1 MGSYTQNFL
10 VLKPPG
16 GFQSSSIQ
24 LMLAFQ
30 SAAAWRQSH
39 QRAAPA
45 DTLYRDPSWDHAEM
59 LPSWL
64 HYTGRKTIKM
74 DAKKKYWVPLKV
86 ISDTH
91 EKLWKISTNI
101 TDTEMAFCRWIW
113 IKNNSLHTAAFAPSP
128 VDLLK
133 WNVRERR
140 WVCTSRT
147 SLATASISQ
156 NQREQF
162 LLILLTRSP
171 ISHGLLAS
179 RKDYELCFIS
189 DCFVYSNYS
198 LEKTGMWF
206 IKQRPNFIVHWIPH
220 PQVSVVSFGKSLFSV
235 SCFFKE

>member
-45 DTLYRDPSWDHAEM
+45 DTLYRDPSWDHAEE

-101 TDTEMAFCRWIW
+101 TDTEMAFCRWIC
-113 IKNNSLHTAAFAPSP
+113 IKIIPSTRLHLPHHQWTCWNEMSGRGDGFAPAGHLWP
-128 VDLLK
+128 PL
-133 WNVRERR
+133 
-140 WVCTSRT
+140 
-147 SLATASISQ
+147 
-156 NQREQF
+156 
-162 LLILLTRSP
+162 P
-171 ISHGLLAS
+171 SH
-179 RKDYELCFIS
+179 
-189 DCFVYSNYS
+189 
-198 LEKTGMWF
+198 KTKG
-206 IKQRPNFIVHWIPH
+206 N
-220 PQVSVVSFGKSLFSV
+220 SFSS
-235 SCFFKE
+235 FF